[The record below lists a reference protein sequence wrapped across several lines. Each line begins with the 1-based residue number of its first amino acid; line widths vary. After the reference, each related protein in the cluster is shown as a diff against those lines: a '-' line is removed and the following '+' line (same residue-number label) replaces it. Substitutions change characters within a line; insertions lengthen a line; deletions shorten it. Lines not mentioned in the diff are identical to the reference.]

1 MPTALLAGAFGQRN
15 PGDEA
20 LLTSFTDALPGWTT
34 IVPAANPAAVADRR
48 GRAIPST
55 APDALSAALAAD
67 AVIFAGGTVFKTLAP
82 STGRHRHALLA
93 RGIAL
98 ARGARVLGRPVA
110 LVGVGAGLLPDR
122 RARLLARTLATSAD
136 MLVLRDEASAQ
147 ILADA
152 GVPQPMRIG
161 ADAAWTLFAP
171 RAGSS
176 GSADRPGRG
185 PLVVTLSR
193 HAGGAQH
200 VPTLAAGIAELLAS
214 RTDVDEVVLEP
225 WQVGGPEHG
234 DDLELAREMRRALR
248 VAARM
253 DVTIAPPPE
262 SVRAASASYR
272 QARVVLGQR
281 FHSLVA
287 AAAAGTP
294 FVAFA
299 HEAKCAALAGRL
311 GQQSLRPGGAIRDV
325 APTIARAL
333 DGPPPDRADV
343 SGLVHTAE
351 TMLELM
357 RSVVERGTGGYPHDL
372 RALRLEPEAL
382 LR

>member
-1 MPTALLAGAFGQRN
+1 VPTALLAGAFGQRN

-34 IVPAANPAAVADRR
+34 IVPAADPASVTDQR

-55 APDALSAALAAD
+55 AQDALAAARAAD
-67 AVIFAGGTVFKTLAP
+67 AVVFAGGTVFKTLSP
-82 STGRHRHALLA
+82 STGRHPHALLA
-93 RGIAL
+93 RGVAL
-98 ARGARVLGRPVA
+98 ARGAQLLGRPVA
-110 LVGVGAGLLPDR
+110 LVGVGAGRLPDR
-122 RARLLARTLATSAD
+122 RARLLARTLAMSAD
-136 MLVLRDEASAQ
+136 MLVLRDDASAQ
-147 ILADA
+147 ILAAA

-161 ADAAWTLFAP
+161 ADAAWTLFAQTVRE
-171 RAGSS
+171 RAGE
-176 GSADRPGRG
+176 RPPRG

-214 RTDVDEVVLEP
+214 RDDVDEVVLEP
-225 WQVGGPEHG
+225 WQIGGPEHG
-234 DDLELAREMRRALR
+234 DDLELARELQRALR
-248 VAARM
+248 VAART
-253 DVTIAPPPE
+253 DVAIAPPPD

-272 QARVVLGQR
+272 RARAVLGQR

-299 HEAKCAALAGRL
+299 HEAKCAALADRL
-311 GQQSLRPGGAIRDV
+311 AQPSLRPGGAIRDV
-325 APTIARAL
+325 APTIAAAL
-333 DGPPPDRADV
+333 DGRPPDRAAV
-343 SGLVHTAE
+343 AGLVHTAE

-357 RSVVERGTGGYPHDL
+357 RSVVQRGSGGCPADL

>member
-1 MPTALLAGAFGQRN
+1 VPTALLAGAFGQRN

-20 LLTSFTDALPGWTT
+20 LLTSFTDALPGWRT
-34 IVPAANPAAVADRR
+34 IVTAANPAAVADRR

-67 AVIFAGGTVFKTLAP
+67 AVIFAGGTVFKTLSPA
-82 STGRHRHALLA
+82 TGRHRHALLA
-93 RGIAL
+93 RGVAL
-98 ARGARVLGRPVA
+98 ARGARLLGRPVA

-122 RARLLARTLATSAD
+122 RARLLARMLATSAD

-171 RAGSS
+171 PVGS
-176 GSADRPGRG
+176 GSVGRPERG

-193 HAGGAQH
+193 HAGGARH

-214 RTDVDEVVLEP
+214 RTDVDGIVLEP
-225 WQVGGPEHG
+225 WQVGGPERD
-234 DDLELAREMRRALR
+234 DDLELAGQMRRALR
-248 VAARM
+248 VAART
-253 DVTIAPPPE
+253 DVTIAPSPE

-281 FHSLVA
+281 FHSLIA

-299 HEAKCAALAGRL
+299 HEAKCAALAARL

-333 DGPPPDRADV
+333 DGPAPDRADV
-343 SGLVHTAE
+343 AGLIHTAE

-357 RSVVERGTGGYPHDL
+357 RSVVQRGSGGYPRDL

>member
-20 LLTSFTDALPGWTT
+20 LLTSFIDALPGWTT
-34 IVPAANPAAVADRR
+34 IVPAADPAAVVDRR
-48 GRAIPST
+48 GRAVPSA
-55 APDALSAALAAD
+55 APNALSAARAAD
-67 AVIFAGGTVFKTLAP
+67 AVVFAGGTVFKTLAP
-82 STGRHRHALLA
+82 STGRHPHALLA
-93 RGIAL
+93 RGVAL
-98 ARGARVLGRPVA
+98 ARGARLLGRPVA
-110 LVGVGAGLLPDR
+110 LVGVGAGQLPDR
-122 RARLLARTLATSAD
+122 RARLLARALATSAD

-147 ILADA
+147 ILAGA

-161 ADAAWTLFAP
+161 ADAAWTLFAQTVREP
-171 RAGSS
+171 AN
-176 GSADRPGRG
+176 DRPARG

-214 RTDVDEVVLEP
+214 RSDVDGVVLEP
-225 WQVGGPEHG
+225 WQVGGPEYG
-234 DDLELAREMRRALR
+234 DDLELAGELQRALR
-248 VAARM
+248 VAART
-253 DVTIAPPPE
+253 DVAIAPPPE
-262 SVRAASASYR
+262 SVRAASSSYR
-272 QARVVLGQR
+272 RARVVLGQR

-311 GQQSLRPGGAIRDV
+311 AQPSLRPGGAIRDV
-325 APTIARAL
+325 APTIAAAL
-333 DGPPPDRADV
+333 DGPPPDRDAV
-343 SGLVHTAE
+343 AGLVHTAE

-357 RSVVERGTGGYPHDL
+357 RSVVQRGQGGCPADL